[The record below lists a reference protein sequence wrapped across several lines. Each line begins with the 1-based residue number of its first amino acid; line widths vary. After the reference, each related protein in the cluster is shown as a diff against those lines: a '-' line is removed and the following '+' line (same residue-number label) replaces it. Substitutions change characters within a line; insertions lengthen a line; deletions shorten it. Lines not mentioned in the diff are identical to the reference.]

1 VKVAIVL
8 CGAIAAGFAGAIA
21 VVGLTHER
29 PTQPAVLGHV
39 APTVQRPASSSS
51 ADATQPDPDGKGPPW
66 SVIVFKGPDGRQCAA
81 FGRNVD
87 GRRSYEGRTCVAL
100 GQVPAGLQ
108 ITRGS
113 GPDSRTIVH
122 GLAGPTVRAIS
133 VTSPAGTET
142 LDIGPHGGFIKVFD
156 PSVTIQDIHVDAA
169 LKDGSAVQL
178 M

>member
-1 VKVAIVL
+1 
-8 CGAIAAGFAGAIA
+8 
-21 VVGLTHER
+21 VVGLTHKR
-29 PTQPAVLGHV
+29 PARPAVLGHV
-39 APTVQRPASSSS
+39 SPTVQPPTSSSPAEVS
-51 ADATQPDPDGKGPPW
+51 QPDPDGKGPPW
-66 SVIVFKGPDGRQCAA
+66 SVIVFKGPDGRSCAA
-81 FGRNVD
+81 FGRND
-87 GRRSYEGRTCVAL
+87 NGRRSYEGRTCVAL
-100 GQVPAGLQ
+100 DQVPAGLQ

-142 LDIGPHGGFIKVFD
+142 LDIGPHGGFIKVFG

-169 LKDGSAVQL
+169 LEDGSVVRL